1 MCLFVPH
8 RLPDGSY
15 VPENERLGETEG
27 HCPSRDNK
35 AVQRNPQR
43 HPVWEPAESRP
54 EIRWAARF
62 PADELAIL
70 MIS

>member
-1 MCLFVPH
+1 MCLCVPH
-8 RLPDGSY
+8 RLSDGSY
-15 VPENERLGETEG
+15 VPENERLGDMQG
-27 HCPSRDNK
+27 YCPSQDNK

-43 HPVWEPAESRP
+43 YPVREPAESRP
-54 EIRWAARF
+54 EIRWPAPF